1 MTSVLSNCVERLGT
15 RHAVNGGSVD
25 SVILA
30 GTVGNTPGWTCGLPK
45 PLVPIPGGRL
55 IDQLLERLM
64 SLQGATAVCA
74 NGNTDKIAAH
84 LGEHQDINARIR
96 LVADKL
102 PRGTAGCLDECRAL
116 LGGDVFLVVS
126 GGVFLDDD
134 PKWMVAHHRST
145 GHAVTVFC
153 RTATQANGAEN
164 RLKPAGLFVCDR
176 EVLDFIPD
184 MGYLDLKE
192 QLIPA
197 LQRAGRTIGA
207 ARLRGW
213 TREITTWDS
222 YLQAFENLMPAH
234 AALHGWSELAPQV
247 WCGADV
253 RIAASARIYG
263 PVAISSGCVIENH
276 ATIIGPAYL
285 APNTQVRQNSFF
297 VRSVVWSP
305 STAIASNAVIVDR
318 LYAAP
323 NSAGDPVISD

>member
-1 MTSVLSNCVERLGT
+1 MTSVLSEFAERSGIRHCVDD
-15 RHAVNGGSVD
+15 GSVD
-25 SVILA
+25 AVILA

-45 PLVPIPGGRL
+45 PLVPIPGGKL

-64 SLQGATAVCA
+64 SLQGGTAVCA

-84 LGEHQDINARIR
+84 LGAHQEINARIR

-102 PRGTAGCLDECRAL
+102 PRGTAGCLGECRAL

-145 GHAVTVFC
+145 EHAVTVFC
-153 RTATQANGAEN
+153 RSATQANGTEN

-207 ARLRGW
+207 ARLRGG
-213 TREITTWDS
+213 TREVTTWDS
-222 YLQAFENLMPAH
+222 YLQAFEYLMPSH
-234 AALHGWSELAPQV
+234 AARHGWSALAPQV
-247 WCGADV
+247 WCGAGV
-253 RIAASARIYG
+253 RIAPSARIYG
-263 PVAISSGCVIENH
+263 PVAVSDGCVIESR

-285 APNTQVRQNSFF
+285 APNTHVGQDSFL
-297 VRSVVWSP
+297 VRSIVWSP
-305 STAIASNAVIVDR
+305 STAIPSNTVIVDK
-318 LYAAP
+318 LH
-323 NSAGDPVISD
+323 AGP